1 MKKTILYIFFLLTSV
16 PGLQAQ
22 IQKGTL
28 LLGGTGIYNRY
39 APKWE
44 SVKLYPKIG
53 WALSRQLMLGLDSR
67 LTFGANHELPNT
79 VLFSASIVPGA
90 FVRYYLPVSP
100 KSPSKFRFFGETAY
114 RSANY
119 FEGTESSKI
128 EYARYRNDKE
138 WSILAGADLFVA
150 QNFAIELGL
159 SYFYR
164 TYYDAKIYQITG
176 QVGVQALLNPKPS
189 KTSKK

>member
-39 APKWE
+39 APKWDG
-44 SVKLYPKIG
+44 VKLYPKIG
-53 WALSRQLMLGLDSR
+53 WALNRQFMLGLDSR

-79 VLFSASIVPGA
+79 VLFSASIVPGV
-90 FVRYYLPVSP
+90 FVRYYLPVST

-114 RSANY
+114 RSAFNIDGK
-119 FEGTESSKI
+119 EGPQED
-128 EYARYRNDKE
+128 YVRYRNDKE
-138 WSILAGADLFVA
+138 WSILAGTDLFVT

-164 TYYDAKIYQITG
+164 TYYDAKLYQITG
-176 QVGVQALLNPKPS
+176 QIGVQALLNPKPS
-189 KTSKK
+189 KTTKK